1 MLADPNG
8 PAHGPAHGQV
18 PDESSNQPRT
28 SWWRHPL
35 LWLLLGLV
43 IIFWVLP
50 MFNIS
55 LFGTTPSRAAITYS
69 TFVTQVTA
77 NNVKSVTI
85 TDYSVT
91 GVAKTAITSQDGKVH
106 STQFTTTVP
115 QFGNDTLIPLLQ
127 QRHVTIDVESSNS
140 DAVSFWVNLILFG
153 ILPIALLVGL
163 FWWIGRRAS
172 AAQGGLFSFGQSRP
186 RLYLANGTARTT
198 FDDVAGVDE
207 AKAELVEIVNYLKA
221 PERYQRLGGRV
232 PKGVLLVGPPGT
244 GKTLLAKAVAGEA
257 DVPFLS
263 MTGSEF
269 VEMLV
274 GVGAS
279 RVRDLFEKAKKS
291 APCIIFIDEL
301 DAVGRERG
309 AGWGGGNDERE
320 QTLNQILAEMDGF
333 DPRQAIIVLA
343 ATNRPDVLDPA
354 LLRPGRF
361 DRQIVVDRP
370 EKEGRKAI
378 LQVHARKLPLA
389 ADVNLD
395 LLARSTAGMVG
406 ADLAN
411 LVNEAALAA
420 ARRNLTQVSQ
430 ACFEEA
436 LDRLMMGLHRPLV
449 MSPEERRMVAFHES
463 GHALVAMLTPGAD
476 PVHKVTIVPHGRA
489 LGVTQMVPVD
499 ERHSYPR
506 SYLLARL
513 AVGLGGRAAEET
525 IIGEIT
531 TGAEDDLQAVTKLA
545 HEMVTR
551 WGMSSRIGAMF
562 LGAEQEVFLGRE
574 LGVGQRQG
582 YSERT
587 ASAIDA
593 EVQQLI
599 QERYVHVQHL
609 LSAHRDQLE
618 RLGQALLEHESL
630 EEEQLRAVV
639 FGAPDADANIPATM
653 APMTTVTPASETSPG
668 STA

>member
-378 LQVHARKLPLA
+378 LQVHAHKLPLA

>member
-8 PAHGPAHGQV
+8 PAHGQA
-18 PDESSNQPRT
+18 PDERSNQQRT
-28 SWWRHPL
+28 SWWHHPL

-69 TFVTQVTA
+69 TFVTQVTS

-85 TDYSVT
+85 TGYSVT
-91 GVAKTAITSQDGKVH
+91 GAAKTTITSQDGKVH

-127 QRHVTIDVESSNS
+127 QHHVSIDVESSNS
-140 DAVSFWVNLILFG
+140 DAVSFWVNLILVG
-153 ILPIALLVGL
+153 ILPIALILGL

-198 FDDVAGVDE
+198 FNDVAGVDE
-207 AKAELVEIVNYLKA
+207 AKAELVEIVDYLKA

-279 RVRDLFEKAKKS
+279 RVRDLFEKAKKG

-370 EKEGRKAI
+370 DKEGRKAI
-378 LQVHARKLPLA
+378 LQVHVRQIPLA
-389 ADVNLD
+389 TDVNLD

-513 AVGLGGRAAEET
+513 AVGLGGRVAEET

-574 LGVGQRQG
+574 LGVGQRQE
-582 YSERT
+582 YSEQT
-587 ASAIDA
+587 ASAIDG
-593 EVQQLI
+593 EIQQLI
-599 QERYVHVQHL
+599 HERYVHVQHL

-630 EEEQLRAVV
+630 EEAQLHAVV
-639 FGAPDADANIPATM
+639 FDAENPTEGASPPTLPTPFPA
-653 APMTTVTPASETSPG
+653 
-668 STA
+668 